1 MMLPTP
7 FIFSHNFRILASYN
21 PTILQICFFLVRSR
35 KFVTFA
41 IVKFIKT

>member
-1 MMLPTP
+1 MMLPTYLD
-7 FIFSHNFRILASYN
+7 FFACGFRILASYN
-21 PTILQICFFLVRSR
+21 PTNMFFFLVRSR

>member
-21 PTILQICFFLVRSR
+21 PTNMFFLGA
-35 KFVTFA
+35 FA
-41 IVKFIKT
+41 KIRYICHR